1 MIILGIDPGLRN
13 TGFGVIKSEKNLMAY
28 VSSGIVST
36 KNNDTHAERLRDI
49 FVGVQEIIAKYTPEY
64 AVMEKVFVNNNPKTT
79 LALGQARGALLTAIA
94 LEKIPVL
101 ELSSNEIKKSIVGN
115 GHGTKKQMQ
124 FMVKSL
130 LHLNTEVCQ
139 DASDALASAI
149 TLSHRL
155 KLTHHDQQNPRNNC

>member
-13 TGFGVIKSEKNLMAY
+13 TGFGIIKSKKNVIAY
-28 VSSGIVST
+28 ISSGVVST
-36 KNNDTHAERLRDI
+36 TDNETHAERLRDI
-49 FVGVQEIIAKYTPEY
+49 FVGIREIIAKYSPEY
-64 AVMEKVFVNNNPKTT
+64 AVMEKVFVNSNPKTT
-79 LALGQARGALLTAIA
+79 LALGQARGASLTAIA
-94 LEKIPVL
+94 LEKIPIL

-115 GHGTKKQMQ
+115 GHASKTQMQ

-130 LHLNTEVCQ
+130 LSLNTEVCQ

-155 KLTHHDQQNPRNNC
+155 KLMHYDQQNPRNNC

>member
-1 MIILGIDPGLRN
+1 MFAKGGKLMSKSRRSFFTQANRTFRFSILSFPN
-13 TGFGVIKSEKNLMAY
+13 K
-28 VSSGIVST
+28 
-36 KNNDTHAERLRDI
+36 
-49 FVGVQEIIAKYTPEY
+49 EIIAKYTPEY

-79 LALGQARGALLTAIA
+79 LALGQARGASLTAIA
-94 LEKIPVL
+94 LEKIPIL

-115 GHGTKKQMQ
+115 GHATKKQMQ

-130 LHLNTEVCQ
+130 LCLNTEVCQ

-155 KLTHHDQQNPRNNC
+155 KLTHHDQQSPRNNC

>member
-13 TGFGVIKSEKNLMAY
+13 TGFGIIKSEKNLIAY

-36 KNNDTHAERLRDI
+36 TNDDTHAERLRDI
-49 FVGVQEIIAKYTPEY
+49 FVGIRDIIAKYTPEY

-79 LALGQARGALLTAIA
+79 LALGQARGASLTAIA

-115 GHGTKKQMQ
+115 GHANKTQMQ
-124 FMVKSL
+124 YMVKSL
-130 LHLNTEVCQ
+130 LNLNTKVCQ

-155 KLTHHDQQNPRNNC
+155 KLMHHDQQNPRNNC

>member
-1 MIILGIDPGLRN
+1 MKMCVD
-13 TGFGVIKSEKNLMAY
+13 S
-28 VSSGIVST
+28 
-36 KNNDTHAERLRDI
+36 RLI
-49 FVGVQEIIAKYTPEY
+49 
-64 AVMEKVFVNNNPKTT
+64 AVMVVAVVVRRLEMDMLSDAPIADVDVLYPPSLNGTWVCERQV
-79 LALGQARGALLTAIA
+79 ASVEGDVGQARGASLTAIA
-94 LEKIPVL
+94 LEKIPIL

-115 GHGTKKQMQ
+115 GHATKTQMQ

-130 LHLNTEVCQ
+130 LRLNTAVCQ

>member
-13 TGFGVIKSEKNLMAY
+13 TGFGVIKSERNLVAY
-28 VSSGIVST
+28 ISSGIVST
-36 KNNDTHAERLRDI
+36 TNNEPHAERLKDI
-49 FVGVQEIIAKYTPEY
+49 FIGVREIIAKYTPEY
-64 AVMEKVFVNNNPKTT
+64 AVMEKVFVNSNPKTT
-79 LALGQARGALLTAIA
+79 LALGQARGASLTAIA
-94 LEKIPVL
+94 LEKIPIL

-115 GHGTKKQMQ
+115 GHATKTQMQ

-130 LHLNTEVCQ
+130 LSLNTEVCQ

-155 KLTHHDQQNPRNNC
+155 KLKHYDQQNPRNNC

>member
-13 TGFGVIKSEKNLMAY
+13 TGFGIIKMEKNLIAY
-28 VSSGIVST
+28 ISSGIVST
-36 KNNDTHAERLRDI
+36 TNNDTYAERLRDI
-49 FVGVQEIIAKYTPEY
+49 FVGVREVIATYKPDY
-64 AVMEKVFVNNNPKTT
+64 AVMEKVFVNKNPKTT
-79 LALGQARGALLTAIA
+79 LALGQARGASLTAIA
-94 LEKIPVL
+94 LERIPII

-115 GHGTKKQMQ
+115 GHATKTQMQ

-130 LHLNTEVCQ
+130 LCLDKEVCQ

>member
-13 TGFGVIKSEKNLMAY
+13 TGFGIIKSKKNVIAY
-28 VSSGIVST
+28 ISSGVVST
-36 KNNDTHAERLRDI
+36 TDNETHAERLRDI
-49 FVGVQEIIAKYTPEY
+49 FVGIREIIAEYTPEY

-79 LALGQARGALLTAIA
+79 LALGQARGASLTAIA
-94 LEKIPVL
+94 LEKIPIL

-115 GHGTKKQMQ
+115 GHATKTQMQ
-124 FMVKSL
+124 FMVKNL

-155 KLTHHDQQNPRNNC
+155 KLSHYDQQNPRNNC